1 MIYCNNRMPQPFFCY
16 TRMLLVFSLLFIGI
30 KGKSDFK
37 SNHPVNQFNVISDY
51 RNLYDQLLLSNLGL
65 KRIVFDKAISGWT
78 LLNKQKQFL
87 RSSLLTI
94 IDFSQSSNNKR
105 LYIIDVEKA
114 TVVFNTYVAHG
125 RNSGNEYAVSFAN
138 KLNSF
143 KSSLGFYTT
152 AEIYNGNHGLSM
164 RLKGLEKGINDGA
177 ESRGIV
183 MHGAAYVS
191 TSFIKNC
198 GRLGRSQG
206 CPAVPEEL
214 CQPIINYIKD
224 GSCVYMYYPDTNYCK
239 LSSFG

>member
-1 MIYCNNRMPQPFFCY
+1 MPPSFYRYSRIILFVF
-16 TRMLLVFSLLFIGI
+16 LVFIGS

-37 SNHPVNQFNVISDY
+37 NNLNICQANIQTDY
-51 RNLYDQLLLSNLGL
+51 RNLYDQLLLSDLGL
-65 KRIVFDKAISGWT
+65 KRIVFDKAISGWN
-78 LLNKQKQFL
+78 LLNKNKQLL
-87 RSSLLTI
+87 RSGLLTI
-94 IDFSQSSNNKR
+94 IDFSQSSNAKR

-114 TVVFNTYVAHG
+114 MLVFNTYVAHG

-138 KLNSF
+138 KINSF
-143 KSSLGFYTT
+143 KSSLGFYET
-152 AEIYNGNHGLSM
+152 AETYKGNHGMSM

-191 TSFIKNC
+191 ASFIKNC

-224 GSCVYMYYPDTNYCK
+224 GSCVYMYYPDNNYSK
-239 LSSFG
+239 LSAFG

>member
-1 MIYCNNRMPQPFFCY
+1 MPPSFY
-16 TRMLLVFSLLFIGI
+16 RFSRIILIIFLILIGS

-37 SNHPVNQFNVISDY
+37 NNSTVCQANIQSDY
-51 RNLYDQLLLSNLGL
+51 RNLYDQLLLSDFGL
-65 KRIVFDKAISGWT
+65 KRIVFDKAISGWN
-78 LLNKQKQFL
+78 LLNKNKQLL
-87 RSSLLTI
+87 RSGLLTI
-94 IDFSQSSNNKR
+94 IDFSQSSNSKR

-114 TVVFNTYVAHG
+114 MLVFNTYVAHG

-138 KLNSF
+138 KINSF
-143 KSSLGFYTT
+143 KSSLGFYET
-152 AEIYNGNHGLSM
+152 AETYKGNHGMSM

-191 TSFIKNC
+191 ASFIKNC

-224 GSCVYMYYPDTNYCK
+224 GSCVYMYYPDNNYSK
-239 LSSFG
+239 LSAFG